1 MPGAES
7 DEAVEV
13 ALATGDVEVEGR
25 LPWSSNQTFLV
36 AVGPAGDGGTVRRAV
51 YKPERGERPLWDFPP
66 GLYRREVAAYL
77 LSRAL
82 GWDLVPPTVVRHDL
96 PFGTGSL
103 QAFEPADYD
112 RHAFTL
118 IEEGGHD
125 EALQTICAFDVVVNN
140 ADRKSGHVLATDD
153 GRLRAIDHGLCFH
166 ADHKLRTV
174 LWEYCGEPVPDHLL
188 ADLDSLAGSLPASA
202 PGLAH
207 LLEEEEFAA
216 LVRRIARLVASGTFP
231 EPAGDHP
238 PYPWPMV

>member
-1 MPGAES
+1 MGAHP
-7 DEAVEV
+7 DDQVEL
-13 ALATGDVEVEGR
+13 ALATGEVEVEGR

-36 AVGPAGDGGTVRRAV
+36 TVCSPDGGPGLRAV
-51 YKPERGERPLWDFPP
+51 YKPERGERPLWDFPG

-77 LSRAL
+77 VSRAL
-82 GWDLVPPTVVRHDL
+82 AWDLVPPTVVRHDL

-125 EALQTICAFDVVVNN
+125 DTLRTICAFDVVVNN
-140 ADRKSGHVLATDD
+140 ADRKSGHVLATDA

-174 LWEYCGEPVPDHLL
+174 IWEYRGEPVPDHLL
-188 ADLDSLAGSLPASA
+188 ADLDTLGRAVP
-202 PGLAH
+202 
-207 LLEEEEFAA
+207 AA
-216 LVRRIARLVASGTFP
+216 LSDLLDAGEVAALRRRIARLVATGTYP
-231 EPAGDHP
+231 EPDGDHP
-238 PYPWPMV
+238 PYPWPLV